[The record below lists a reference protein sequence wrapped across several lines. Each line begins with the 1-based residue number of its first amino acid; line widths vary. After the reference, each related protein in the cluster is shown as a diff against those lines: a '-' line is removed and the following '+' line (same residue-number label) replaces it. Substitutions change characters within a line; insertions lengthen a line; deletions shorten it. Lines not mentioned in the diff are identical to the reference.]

1 MHPKSQTLLEVHIF
15 MGKQEEKIIDVN
27 LVATYFNKN
36 NINDL
41 TKEAIALENNNQVG
55 FYCLDKKR
63 TQSIIKRTGYQLPRR
78 LNNLSSNI
86 IIRKI
91 DSNVNK
97 KLPKVSSL

>member
-55 FYCLDKKR
+55 FYYLDKKN
-63 TQSIIKRTGYQLPRR
+63 SKY
-78 LNNLSSNI
+78 N
-86 IIRKI
+86 
-91 DSNVNK
+91 
-97 KLPKVSSL
+97 

>member
-1 MHPKSQTLLEVHIF
+1 

-55 FYCLDKKR
+55 FYYLDKKE
-63 TQSIIKRTGYQLPRR
+63 L
-78 LNNLSSNI
+78 
-86 IIRKI
+86 
-91 DSNVNK
+91 
-97 KLPKVSSL
+97 KV